1 MDDKPMTEEENHSLF
16 KKLTGLLLKFE
27 EIAEV
32 ELRSF
37 SVEELQALQK
47 IYGKSLAYDLY
58 TDVTNA
64 LAEPKG
70 TETIH

>member
-1 MDDKPMTEEENHSLF
+1 MSEEENLTLF
-16 KKLTGLLLKFE
+16 KKLTALLLKFE

-37 SVEELQALQK
+37 SVDELQALQK
-47 IYGKSLAYDLY
+47 IYGTSLAYDLY
-58 TDVTNA
+58 TDVINA
-64 LAEPKG
+64 LAEPKS

>member
-1 MDDKPMTEEENHSLF
+1 MEDAPMTEEENLSLF
-16 KKLTGLLLKFE
+16 KKLTALLLKFE

-37 SVEELQALQK
+37 SVDELQALQK

-58 TDVTNA
+58 TDVSNA

>member
-1 MDDKPMTEEENHSLF
+1 MDKPMSEEENLTLF
-16 KKLTGLLLKFE
+16 KKLTALLLKFE

>member
-47 IYGKSLAYDLY
+47 IYGKSLAYGLY

>member
-1 MDDKPMTEEENHSLF
+1 MEDAPMTDEENLSLF
-16 KKLTGLLLKFE
+16 NKLTALLLKFE
-27 EIAEV
+27 AIAEV

-37 SVEELQALQK
+37 SVDELQALQK

-58 TDVTNA
+58 TDVSNA

>member
-1 MDDKPMTEEENHSLF
+1 MEDAPMTEEQNLSLF
-16 KKLTGLLLKFE
+16 KKLTALLLKFE
-27 EIAEV
+27 KIAEV

-58 TDVTNA
+58 TDVSNA

>member
-1 MDDKPMTEEENHSLF
+1 MEDAPMTEEENVSLF
-16 KKLTGLLLKFE
+16 KKLTALMLKFE
-27 EIAEV
+27 AMAQV

-37 SVEELQALQK
+37 SVGELQALQK
-47 IYGKSLAYDLY
+47 IYGTSLAYDLY
-58 TDVTNA
+58 TDVANA

>member
-1 MDDKPMTEEENHSLF
+1 MDKPMSEEENLTLF
-16 KKLTGLLLKFE
+16 KKLTALLLKFE

-37 SVEELQALQK
+37 SVDELQALQK
-47 IYGKSLAYDLY
+47 IYGTSLAYDLY
-58 TDVTNA
+58 TDVINA
-64 LAEPKG
+64 LAEPKS